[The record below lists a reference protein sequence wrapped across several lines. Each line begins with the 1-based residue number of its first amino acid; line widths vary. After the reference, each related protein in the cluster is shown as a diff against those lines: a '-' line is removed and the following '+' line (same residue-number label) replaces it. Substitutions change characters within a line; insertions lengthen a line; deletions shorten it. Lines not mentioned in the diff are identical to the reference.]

1 MADIEETLLPGV
13 GVRHDF
19 RSTAG
24 ARIGVVTHRTGTR
37 ELLIYDRD
45 DPDRCEQVVRLS
57 EDDTRTL
64 SELLG
69 ASKVSE
75 GVASIQQA
83 VEGLAIDWLPLED
96 GFLCVGHTIAEYGL
110 RASAKVSIVAVIR
123 GQQTIPSPPSTLEFQ
138 VGDTLVVIG
147 TPEGIITAFNQLRGS

>member
-1 MADIEETLLPGV
+1 VSDIEETQLPGV

-24 ARIGVVTHRTGTR
+24 TRIGVVTHRTGAR

-64 SELLG
+64 GELLG
-69 ASKVSE
+69 GSRVSDSLV
-75 GVASIQQA
+75 GIRQA
-83 VEGLAIDWLPLED
+83 VEGLAIDWLPVEASSACA
-96 GFLCVGHTIAEYGL
+96 GRTIAEYGI
-110 RASAKVSIVAVIR
+110 RAAANVSIVAVIR
-123 GQQTIPSPPSTLEFQ
+123 GDETFPSPKSSFRMEP
-138 VGDTLVVIG
+138 GDTLVVVG
-147 TPEGIITAFNQLRGS
+147 TPIGIEAAFKQLRGE